1 MYLCESS
8 NQLFMRKLFF
18 IVLIGI
24 LGVGVSSA
32 QELDLGLKAGANFS
46 NFSDTKGLDMSN
58 KTGFQLGAFAAIR
71 MGNIAIQPE
80 ILYSQQGAK
89 FNHDDIDLNYV
100 NVPLMFK
107 YYVINGLN
115 IQVGPQFGFV
125 VDDNLG
131 KVFTGIN
138 EGVKAKD
145 FDVSGLVG
153 VGLDLPFG
161 IRLDGRYNFGLNDAI
176 KSTSENV
183 NFVNPG
189 KNSVFTVSVGY
200 SFL

>member
-1 MYLCESS
+1 
-8 NQLFMRKLFF
+8 MRKLFF